1 MEETILSLLKAR
13 FADVPDTILEGI
25 ANSQSEAI
33 TTQEEANSFV
43 EGITLQN
50 IFESYGNQ
58 RAAEAAS
65 AANTPNAASQLGEA
79 AIAHVATADM
89 KPSFSA
95 QYEDLIR
102 QMIDAKIDAKVAPLQ
117 KQVEEY
123 AAREAAQAR
132 ESTILRIAKELDI
145 PQFRIDEGF
154 SIASDADENAIKA
167 HLSKVKQNIV
177 TASLGSKNDSSL
189 LASLGDIDKGEAD
202 SWASALPDK

>member
-1 MEETILSLLKAR
+1 MKETILSLLKAR

-58 RAAEAAS
+58 RAAEAA
-65 AANTPNAASQLGEA
+65 NTPNAVSQLGEA

>member
-1 MEETILSLLKAR
+1 
-13 FADVPDTILEGI
+13 
-25 ANSQSEAI
+25 
-33 TTQEEANSFV
+33 
-43 EGITLQN
+43 
-50 IFESYGNQ
+50 
-58 RAAEAAS
+58 
-65 AANTPNAASQLGEA
+65 
-79 AIAHVATADM
+79 
-89 KPSFSA
+89 
-95 QYEDLIR
+95 
-102 QMIDAKIDAKVAPLQ
+102 MIDAKIDAKVAPLQ

>member
-1 MEETILSLLKAR
+1 MKETILSLLKAR
-13 FADVPDTILEGI
+13 FADVPDSILEGVV
-25 ANSQSEAI
+25 NGQSEAI
-33 TTQEEANSFV
+33 TTPEEANSFV

-65 AANTPNAASQLGEA
+65 AANAHCAVSLQGATVVPNN
-79 AIAHVATADM
+79 DM
-89 KPSFSA
+89 KPMISA

-102 QMIDAKIDAKVAPLQ
+102 QMIDAKVVPLQ
-117 KQVEEY
+117 KRIDEY
-123 AAREAAQAR
+123 AAKEAAQTR
-132 ESTILRIAKELDI
+132 ESMILRIAKELDI

-177 TASLGSKNDSSL
+177 TASLGSKNDSGL

>member
-1 MEETILSLLKAR
+1 MKETILSLLKAR
-13 FADVPDTILEGI
+13 FADVPDSILEGV
-25 ANSQSEAI
+25 ANGQSEAI
-33 TTQEEANSFV
+33 TTPEEANSFV

-65 AANTPNAASQLGEA
+65 AAN
-79 AIAHVATADM
+79 AHSAVSLQGATVVPDNDM
-89 KPSFSA
+89 KPMISA

-102 QMIDAKIDAKVAPLQ
+102 KMIDAKVAPLQ
-117 KQVEEY
+117 KRIDEY
-123 AAREAAQAR
+123 AAKEAAQTR
-132 ESTILRIAKELDI
+132 ESMILRIAKELDI

-177 TASLGSKNDSSL
+177 TANLGSKNDSGL
-189 LASLGDIDKGEAD
+189 LASLSDIDKGEAD